1 MEISTCIGIMA
12 GTQKGVPVESS
23 ANHIERITVG
33 ALALGGLKS
42 SWACVVQ
49 SLEAAFL
56 QRTNVTLAETAAFY
70 RETVLE
76 VVSGKSLQ
84 KLTLQAAVRMFCF

>member
-1 MEISTCIGIMA
+1 MCIGIME

-23 ANHIERITVG
+23 ADHIERITVG
-33 ALALGGLKS
+33 ALALGGLK